1 MYVDAEVESRK
12 PSGFVHVQ
20 LGVGP
25 NFTQRI
31 THTVDHIHTAHL
43 LRLFKTIPKLDLEV
57 IFPNTSPKMR
67 RIDQMKIL
75 APLMGGLAT
84 LGMKFGPLLFGYGS
98 GETSLALIGG
108 ILSALA
114 TYIVKS
120 WTKYM
125 KTKEAYLSQ
134 VSKDL
139 YFKGQAN
146 NQAVINM
153 VIDFSEE
160 QEVKEALLA
169 YSFLLL
175 DSEQQ
180 HTMDS
185 LDNRIENW
193 LEKHG
198 ANVDFEVDDALNKLL
213 ELGLLN
219 REGNESDGENSFSS
233 NEKITVLNP
242 DATLARLDEIW
253 DGIYNY

>member
-1 MYVDAEVESRK
+1 
-12 PSGFVHVQ
+12 
-20 LGVGP
+20 
-25 NFTQRI
+25 
-31 THTVDHIHTAHL
+31 
-43 LRLFKTIPKLDLEV
+43 
-57 IFPNTSPKMR
+57 MR
-67 RIDQMKIL
+67 RIDQVKIL
-75 APLMGGLAT
+75 APLIGGLAT
-84 LGMKFGPLLFGYGS
+84 LGMKFGPLLFGYGT

-108 ILSALA
+108 ILSVLV
-114 TYIVKS
+114 TYILKS

-169 YSFLLL
+169 YSFLFL

-180 HTMDS
+180 HTMQS
-185 LDNRIENW
+185 LDVRIENW
-193 LEKHG
+193 LAKHG
-198 ANVDFEVDDALNKLL
+198 AEVDFEVDDALNKLL

-219 REGNESDGENSFSS
+219 REVNEGNSENSFAP
-233 NEKITVLNP
+233 EEQITILEPV
-242 DATLARLDEIW
+242 ATLARLDEIW